1 MQFLVFDVNGAEGG
15 QGWPRACRMAGKP
28 NAGGPGF
35 VTGDPDRMTRGSKK
49 SLHHPGW
56 LKL

>member
-35 VTGDPDRMTRGSKK
+35 KGCTTQVG
-49 SLHHPGW
+49 
-56 LKL
+56 